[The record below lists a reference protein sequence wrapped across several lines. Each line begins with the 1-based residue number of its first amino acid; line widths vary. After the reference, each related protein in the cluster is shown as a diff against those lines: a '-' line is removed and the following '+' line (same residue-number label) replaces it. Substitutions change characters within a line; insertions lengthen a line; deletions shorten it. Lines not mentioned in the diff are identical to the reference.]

1 MQRLIAASAATSVVL
16 TLGAPASATA
26 EEHSTPEVSSV
37 ATMSSTEKE
46 SPAATASHAVAFA
59 ISTIGLA
66 LALAAL
72 TQGAANILRPTMPP
86 ANLLQR

>member
-16 TLGAPASATA
+16 TLGTPASATA
-26 EEHSTPEVSSV
+26 EEHPTPEVSSI
-37 ATMSSTEKE
+37 ATMSSTEE
-46 SPAATASHAVAFA
+46 GSPAATASHTVAFV
-59 ISTIGLA
+59 ISTIGLV

-72 TQGAANILRPTMPP
+72 TQGAANILRPTMPS